1 MADRLYCENCD
12 AIPTRVTRVATVEG
26 GHVDVM
32 LCPACMAKVVLTDPD
47 ALWAVLTSNVRIMGP
62 WKRTKDESERLAHDF
77 ADNGYECGHGSW
89 ATVTRRRRNKA
100 DVWRTSGPGTEGM
113 EFPTRAEAEA
123 WCDERLRA
131 DGYLLASG
139 VTA

>member
-1 MADRLYCENCD
+1 VADRLYCENCD

-32 LCPACMAKVVLTDPD
+32 LCPACLAKVVLTDPD
-47 ALWAVLTSNVRIMGP
+47 ALWAVLTSGVKVAGP
-62 WKRTKDESERLAHDF
+62 WERHPDGFAQRSLGRTGIVFVAEEDGRFYGTCGSGVKGF
-77 ADNGYECGHGSW
+77 A
-89 ATVTRRRRNKA
+89 T
-100 DVWRTSGPGTEGM
+100 P
-113 EFPTRAEAEA
+113 AEAEA